1 MIQSQEHQQDV
12 DYTGQYGNHKALGD
26 LEGAMPHNQPAS
38 TASDAKV
45 TNSSRQ
51 SFQIPGFLNNHIE
64 NLTINAPPGFEMPAQ
79 AQLEASQTREREDNT
94 MNNGTPFVSTPTA
107 AIRP

>member
-1 MIQSQEHQQDV
+1 MIQSQEHQEDI
-12 DYTGQYGNHKALGD
+12 DYIGQYGNYKAVGD
-26 LEGAMPHNQPAS
+26 IEGVLAQNQPPS

-51 SFQIPGFLNNHIE
+51 SFQMPGFLNNHIE

-79 AQLEASQTREREDNT
+79 AQPEAPQI
-94 MNNGTPFVSTPTA
+94 PYISTPEA
-107 AIRP
+107 ATRS